1 MAGSRAG
8 SRAGSQVEST
18 GTHDTKMT
26 LTDAQEAQERWCT
39 KMRMSAEAPRSG
51 GNKGEC
57 CLRVKKELPYV
68 PGSKLPL
75 FPYNR
80 G

>member
-1 MAGSRAG
+1 MKSHPDEKSALRMK
-8 SRAGSQVEST
+8 ST
-18 GTHDTKMT
+18 I
-26 LTDAQEAQERWCT
+26 
-39 KMRMSAEAPRSG
+39 RMLYVYVP
-51 GNKGEC
+51 
-57 CLRVKKELPYV
+57 V